1 MQSKRIILIVLAIIA
16 IVVFEFWR
24 GVDKSEPKDTVAKEV
39 VTPTKSIVNHTR
51 SENKKEPAVS
61 SKKDTPKKAEQ
72 LNEKEE
78 VMYELS
84 QQQFSEE
91 PVVELLSIMTMG
103 ASCQRMTY
111 FEVNY
116 EDITYTQKAQLM
128 LAQNKENCQS
138 LLESYPSIN
147 SKYNKTNKGRMLILK
162 LASESHYADFVQ
174 RAMGVKYMD
183 DEAKN
188 HFFAEMFAHVL
199 KSQSAPL
206 ISALHE
212 ISR

>member
-1 MQSKRIILIVLAIIA
+1 MQSKRIIFIGLAIIA
-16 IVVFEFWR
+16 IVVFVFRR

-39 VTPTKSIVNHTR
+39 VTPTKSIVNHTK

-61 SKKDTPKKAEQ
+61 SKKDKPKKVEE
-72 LNEKEE
+72 LNADDE

-91 PVVELLSIMTMG
+91 PVVELLSIMAMG

-116 EDITYTQKAQLM
+116 EDINYTQKAQLM

-147 SKYNKTNKGRMLILK
+147 SKYNMTDKDRMLILK

-174 RAMGVKYMD
+174 KAIGVKYMD

-188 HFFAEMFAHVL
+188 RFFCRNVCSCVKEP
-199 KSQSAPL
+199 KCSTY
-206 ISALHE
+206 
-212 ISR
+212 